1 MSDTTTTM
9 AGSMIVTR
17 GLMDDLIF
25 GAATA
30 PHLLTTSGPTDDMTS
45 DVETGFP
52 SRTTA
57 GHM

>member
-1 MSDTTTTM
+1 
-9 AGSMIVTR
+9 MIVTR

-45 DVETGFP
+45 DVETSFL

-57 GHM
+57 GHT